1 MELFKPVISDEKQH
15 KIFKTLMQSEN
26 KPERVV
32 LLNWAN
38 GFKDRDNKFIQ
49 EFQSTFESSMWE
61 LYIYAVLKEIGI
73 AVDMDNQS
81 PDFFCSNNEH
91 KFCIEATIAA
101 PEKDGIPPYGDGLPV
116 IMPNGLDEF
125 NRDAIVRI
133 CNSISSKHTKYDD
146 TYSKLNHISNK
157 PFVLALAPFN
167 QPGSHFSTN
176 VPILAA
182 LYGVYNCES
191 LSTIFNVDNP
201 ICIKINAI
209 KKRNG
214 VVIPL
219 GYFESREYDEISAIL
234 YNPLTTWGK
243 IRALANNKDKQLQFE
258 TMHHPGNGGVKP
270 VQKTL
275 ANENYSEHV
284 LDGLYIFHNPHAK
297 HPLPLEIF
305 KNKHVAQY
313 YWDNSGFKADIPE
326 NFLLSRWVNNCS
338 LYK

>member
-1 MELFKPVISDEKQH
+1 MELFKPVISDDKQH
-15 KIFKTLMQSEN
+15 LIFKALMQSDN
-26 KPERVV
+26 APEREV
-32 LLNWAN
+32 LLNWVN

-61 LYIYAVLKEIGI
+61 LYNYAVLKEISI
-73 AVDMDNQS
+73 EVDMDNQS
-81 PDFFCSNNEH
+81 PDFLCSTNES

-101 PEKDGIPPYGDGLPV
+101 PEEDGIPPYGHRLPS

-133 CNSISSKHTKYDD
+133 CNSISSKHTKYVDS
-146 TYSKLNHISNK
+146 YSKLNHIVNK

-191 LSTIFNVDNP
+191 LSTIFSIDHP

-214 VVIPL
+214 AVIPL
-219 GYFESREYDEISAIL
+219 GYFESSAYDEISAIF
-234 YNPLTTWGK
+234 YNPLATWGK
-243 IRALANNKDKQLQFE
+243 IRALANNKDKRLQFV
-258 TMHHPGNGGVKP
+258 TMHHPGNGGEKP
-270 VQKTL
+270 ALKNSE
-275 ANENYSEHV
+275 NENYSEHL

-297 HPLPLEIF
+297 FPLPLDTF
-305 KNKHVAQY
+305 RNKHVAQY
-313 YWDNSGFKADIPE
+313 YWDNGESKSEIPE
-326 NFLLSRWVNNCS
+326 NFLLTRRVD
-338 LYK
+338 